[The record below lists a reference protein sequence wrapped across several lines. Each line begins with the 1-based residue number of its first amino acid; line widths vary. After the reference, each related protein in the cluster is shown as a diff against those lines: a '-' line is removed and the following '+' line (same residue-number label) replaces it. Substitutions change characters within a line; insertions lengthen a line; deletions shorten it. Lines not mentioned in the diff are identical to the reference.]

1 MDPFRFIVA
10 VGPLAIYLILLGYV
24 NLRRSP
30 LVTTGTRDTALLAF
44 AVSGFVAMGPMEL
57 FMPEEAVNRFR
68 GASIVWLLLLGF
80 YGLSI
85 TLLILLSR
93 PRLIVYN
100 VTLGHLR
107 PILADLAATL
117 DSSARWAGD
126 SLVMPQYG
134 VQLHLDAFA
143 PMRTVTLKP
152 SGMDQSIS
160 GWRRLDADL
169 TQILHEAPVS
179 RNPLGYALIV
189 VGLLILSAALSWIV
203 WQPEMFEQA
212 IKEVLRLKR
221 GQEL

>member
-1 MDPFRFIVA
+1 MDPFRFIIA
-10 VGPLAIYLILLGYV
+10 MGPLAIYLLLLGYV

-30 LVTTGTRDTALLAF
+30 LLTTGTRDTALLAF
-44 AVSGFVAMGPMEL
+44 AVVGFVAVGPMEL
-57 FMPEEAVNRFR
+57 FMPEEAVIRFR
-68 GASIVWLLLLGF
+68 GASVVWLLLLGF
-80 YGLSI
+80 YGLCV

-107 PILADLAATL
+107 PVLADLAATL
-117 DSSARWAGD
+117 DHSARWAGD
-126 SLVMPQYG
+126 SLMMPQYG
-134 VQLHLDAFA
+134 VQLHLDEFA

-152 SGMDQSIS
+152 SGTDQSIS

-179 RNPLGYALIV
+179 RNPLGYALIAS
-189 VGLLILSAALSWIV
+189 GLLILGAALWWIC
-203 WQPEMFEQA
+203 WQPELFEQA
-212 IKEVLRLKR
+212 IREMLRLKP